1 MSYTPALICD
11 VWIDHLD
18 YDFVKSYNPNRWEYS
33 RFWCIMNLKM
43 FQKIKNYYKSPIWQ
57 QIRDVRFLG
66 FMVFGVLVLLTS
78 WSSVKVIE
86 TNFVLQ
92 KQVARQDEQNKV
104 QELINSNLK
113 LSNEYYNTDTYLE
126 LTARKQFGKGA
137 PGEKLLLVPKSVAL
151 TYAKELPITSVEQ
164 KPNPSSKK
172 PLYRQNLDA
181 WLNFFL
187 HRS

>member
-1 MSYTPALICD
+1 ML
-11 VWIDHLD
+11 VL
-18 YDFVKSYNPNRWEYS
+18 
-33 RFWCIMNLKM
+33 
-43 FQKIKNYYKSPIWQ
+43 QKIKNYYKSPIWQ

-151 TYAKELPITSVEQ
+151 TYAKELPVVSVP
-164 KPNPSSKK
+164 KPLESPANK
-172 PLYRQNLDA
+172 PLYLENLEA
-181 WLNFFL
+181 WRKFFL
-187 HRS
+187 HRN